1 MERTSLWLVERF
13 QPDRKGRRRF
23 LGFYA
28 YWKERLPGGAWR
40 LRTKSLRTK
49 SRTAANK
56 LLADLETKLVGE
68 AENADKKART
78 IEEARDEFIDV
89 VLPALVKANERSP
102 RTISKYRIGI
112 EHFLRYLKM
121 HNPEIQYLD
130 QLKKPNLSDFR
141 IAKLNEGKLSPSTVS
156 GTMRSLSAF
165 FTWALEKEYIKEDLM
180 QNVEL
185 GKISNRIEIFQ
196 QHEIP
201 LMLDE
206 SKKVSDSLYGTIIT
220 FLQTG
225 LRKEELIYAQWVDLN
240 DDRKVLKIRAKLI
253 GENKYWRPKNGKER
267 EVFLPELA
275 YKAICKLPRVEEYI
289 FLNRH
294 GRIWI
299 KVDRDLKRFFEQ
311 IKIGGNAHRF
321 RHTYAS
327 YSLACGI
334 PLQTLRTRLG
344 HASLE
349 TTDKYSHVIDFKL
362 DAKTKKI
369 FSDWGN

>member
-1 MERTSLWLVERF
+1 MERTSLWLNERF
-13 QPDRKGRRRF
+13 QLNHKGKRRL

-40 LRTKSLRTK
+40 LCTKSLHTK
-49 SRTAANK
+49 NRTAANK
-56 LLADLETKLVGE
+56 LLADLETELISK
-68 AENADKKART
+68 AESTDKGTRT

-112 EHFLRYLKM
+112 EHFLRYLKA
-121 HNPEIQYLD
+121 HNPEIHNLD
-130 QLKKPNLSDFR
+130 QIKKPNLSDFR
-141 IAKLNEGKLSPSTVS
+141 IAKLSEGELSASTVS
-156 GTMRSLSAF
+156 GTMRSLGAF
-165 FTWALEKEYIKEDLM
+165 FTWVLEKEYIKENLM

-185 GKISNRIEIFQ
+185 GKIRNRIEIFQ
-196 QHEIP
+196 QHEIL

-206 SKKVSDSLYGTIIT
+206 AKKVSDNLYGTIIT

-225 LRKEELIYAQWVDLN
+225 LRKEELIYAQWIDLN
-240 DDRKVLKIRAKLI
+240 DDRKLLQIRAKTI
-253 GENKYWRPKNGKER
+253 GENKFWVPKNRKER

-289 FLNRH
+289 FLNRQ

-311 IKIGGNAHRF
+311 IKIAGNAHRF
-321 RHTYAS
+321 RHSYAS
-327 YSLACGI
+327 YSLACGM

-344 HASLE
+344 HTSLE
-349 TTDKYSHVIDFKL
+349 TTDKYSHAINFKA
-362 DAKTKKI
+362 DEKIKKV
-369 FSDWGN
+369 FGDWGN